1 MIILQCGLLGF
12 GSEPK
17 GRPINRRMGPFVN
30 RPPQQPQPQQQ
41 QPQSQQLQQ
50 QVKPVYCI
58 ITVKVN
64 LITLT

>member
-1 MIILQCGLLGF
+1 MEEMGANQTKFLHLVLQCGLLGF

-30 RPPQQPQPQQQ
+30 RPPQPQQQQ

-50 QVKPVYCI
+50 QVKRY
-58 ITVKVN
+58 N
-64 LITLT
+64 Q